1 MCQKTV
7 FTISRVIACES
18 NAFFWKASLAS
29 KEWVFRGSVG
39 SPSGTSRWTCVHG
52 TSLWVICLGEPC
64 NKWKEFGDPIW
75 GWDKKLRR
83 GCFYESWPTY
93 LFWCLFI
100 WENLYLASLRIIN
113 QFCRGEFKNRA
124 AKDSSSRPA
133 VALSGNMQGRVCHLG
148 ATSFQYYVFSPRFY
162 GRSRSNPTAFGDMAR
177 AILAGN
183 LGLNSCEIQYSLG
196 SSIKCQKKMAE
207 AILKMRTWY
216 NNIIFDLTT
225 DSCRNN
231 LVIPF
236 NTSNQVV
243 SAAAINSPVGWPPGE
258 APHANRRSC
267 GAQRRIPRI
276 WSTWVRQVNAVVQW
290 GICQFFGH

>member
-1 MCQKTV
+1 MSPWSNQLPVLCV
-7 FTISRVIACES
+7 FSQILWPQPKQS
-18 NAFFWKASLAS
+18 NS
-29 KEWVFRGSVG
+29 
-39 SPSGTSRWTCVHG
+39 
-52 TSLWVICLGEPC
+52 
-64 NKWKEFGDPIW
+64 IW
-75 GWDKKLRR
+75 GYGKSNSCRKLRT
-83 GCFYESWPTY
+83 EQ
-93 LFWCLFI
+93 FWNPIFI
-100 WENLYLASLRIIN
+100 GFIN
-113 QFCRGEFKNRA
+113 QM
-124 AKDSSSRPA
+124 P
-133 VALSGNMQGRVCHLG
+133 
-148 ATSFQYYVFSPRFY
+148 
-162 GRSRSNPTAFGDMAR
+162 
-177 AILAGN
+177 
-183 LGLNSCEIQYSLG
+183 
-196 SSIKCQKKMAE
+196 KKMAE

-236 NTSNQVV
+236 DTSNQVV